1 MNPLVSIIIPVFN
14 QNEAHLRDCIDS
26 ALGQSYNN
34 IEIIISDNHS
44 TNGASGIIAGY
55 HSDKIQKVRPPI
67 FLDMT
72 GSFAFAAS
80 CAGKASKY
88 LSFLS
93 SDDLLASNAIMELV
107 ELAENNQSAVFLAGN
122 IIQSHQPPDNFEQV
136 ENRIRTSKS
145 IPGLQ
150 TFKQTVAFPHWL
162 MFPWQPYVAI
172 TVTLTVDVK

>member
-72 GSFAFAAS
+72 GSFAFAA
-80 CAGKASKY
+80 
-88 LSFLS
+88 
-93 SDDLLASNAIMELV
+93 
-107 ELAENNQSAVFLAGN
+107 
-122 IIQSHQPPDNFEQV
+122 
-136 ENRIRTSKS
+136 
-145 IPGLQ
+145 
-150 TFKQTVAFPHWL
+150 
-162 MFPWQPYVAI
+162 
-172 TVTLTVDVK
+172 